1 MRNKYRVLSVILAFV
16 LTVGTVIP
24 ATFIALAN
32 TRYIDEDC
40 SAKNTYDEEGI
51 KYSSDEIEVDG
62 EISYVTAI
70 DAVGIGEYKLSRHGK
85 LVDNSGVY
93 GSNAIR
99 FYQVRGS
106 SETDK
111 DVSYIRILNSGDSNY
126 NWFVPNAK
134 SKYKVKISYK
144 TNKTYKFVIREVGAF
159 GEIGYDDNTLSV
171 FTNESVED
179 GWSIAS
185 AEFTTDKNT
194 TSIYIAVVTENG
206 ERDSEAEVY
215 IDDVAISLPE
225 KIQEYVEGSTYTNTL
240 NVDGLTADG
249 WTASFSSNP
258 QGGVA
263 FSSAKIGDYYESWGK
278 GAANLT
284 RRQHKNL
291 NWSNNWDKSN
301 VFGNM
306 AALTYTAKKYKY
318 FRMTF
323 DYKFDN
329 KNYPWPVVTFNQQS
343 TTPQMFYRT
352 SRGVSNPTYSE
363 DPIGV
368 HFEYEGHINISGK
381 KTGTSRKAANPTL
394 TGTNWHKA
402 EITVTPGKVYIAVFN
417 TDGTVANEL
426 TTTLD
431 ASYMGGY
438 IALMQNGVN
447 FFRNISVTELI
458 YDNGYSS
465 TLNVCGLD
473 MDGWKASFS
482 SNPQGGVVF
491 TDMTK
496 VGDLYESWGTG
507 AANITRRQGQK
518 EGINSANNWDKANVF
533 GNMGALTYTAQKYKY
548 FTLTVEYKFETKDR
562 PWPIITFNQ
571 QGPTPEM
578 FYKTSK
584 GVSNPTYSED
594 PIGVHFEYE
603 GHINISG
610 VKTGTS
616 RKTASPTLV
625 GTEWHKAQITVTPD
639 GVYVAVFNSDGTV
652 ANEYTAN
659 LDSSYAGGYI
669 SLMQNGVNFFRN
681 ISITEIEVFE
691 EVTDNTYNSELK
703 NIDNLTIDG
712 WKASYSANPQ
722 AEVNFTDATNI
733 SDYYEC
739 WSGGITRRQVNINWY
754 NNWNNADT
762 FSKMGAL
769 TYTAQKYK
777 YFTMSVEYKY
787 GKKNDSDTNFKNYPR
802 PIITFNQQTTNPQM
816 FYKTS
821 TAVTDPTY
829 SEEPIGVFFEYEGS
843 INVSGKRT
851 GTERKAA
858 NSEIVGADWHKAELT
873 VTPGKVYVVIYN
885 DDGTVANEH
894 TVTLSQDYEGGYI
907 SLMQNGLNFFRNISI
922 TEFEVVD
929 MAQKEDVGVDVV
941 DLDETQIGNTILVST
956 KTKRGYDFKS
966 VSAVSENGV
975 AYKISEFDTDLYKI
989 EAAKPSRLTV
999 TYEKRELDYDP
1010 EYTLKYYFDW
1020 EEELGDFTAT
1030 RSPLAEKDTLEK
1042 VEVSDIWKITDNVLT
1057 KPNIDYTG
1065 TTQTGR
1071 LFADTN
1077 ILMLKDIKFRNFELT
1092 LQYKHGKSGGYAG
1105 GIIFGIKDPAV
1116 FCNEADGGVFAMV
1129 ESDARATLYGKSLR
1143 NADIRIIPGDGVT
1156 NLPGYP
1162 KWDTK
1167 MVHFMKLRVLD
1178 GKVEM
1183 IVDGANI
1190 DDPAIGVLPKD
1201 YYGYIAL
1208 AVANNKGW
1216 FDNLTIQPLD
1226 EWGNKITLAENEKQS
1241 SFNPEDIETDTWID
1255 NSEWE

>member
-24 ATFIALAN
+24 ATFIALTN

-431 ASYMGGY
+431 ASYLGGY

-473 MDGWKASFS
+473 VDGWKASFS
-482 SNPQGGVVF
+482 SNPQGGVAF

-639 GVYVAVFNSDGTV
+639 GVYVDVFNADGTV

-681 ISITEIEVFE
+681 ISITEIEVVE

-802 PIITFNQQTTNPQM
+802 PIITFNQQTTTPQM

-929 MAQKEDVGVDVV
+929 MAQKEDVGVEVV

-956 KTKRGYDFKS
+956 KTKRWYDFKS

-1020 EEELGDFTAT
+1020 EEELDDFEAYRTAHPDE
-1030 RSPLAEKDTLEK
+1030 SYPQK
-1042 VEVSDIWKITDNVLT
+1042 VEITERWKISDNILS
-1057 KPNIDYTG
+1057 KPNIDVSD
-1065 TTQTGR
+1065 TTQTGSY
-1071 LFADTN
+1071 FADFN
-1077 ILMLKDIKFRNFELT
+1077 ILLLDDIKFRNFELT
-1092 LQYKHGKSGGYAG
+1092 VQYKHGKSGGYAG

-1241 SFNPEDIETDTWID
+1241 TFNPDDIETDTWVN

>member
-1 MRNKYRVLSVILAFV
+1 MRNKYRVLSVILAVV
-16 LTVGTVIP
+16 LTVSTVIS

-70 DAVGIGEYKLSRHGK
+70 DAVGIGEYKLSRHGE
-85 LVDNSGVY
+85 LARNSGVY
-93 GSNAIR
+93 SSNAIR

-111 DVSYIRILNSGDSNY
+111 EVSYIRIFNSDDSNY

-134 SKYKVKISYK
+134 SKYNVRISYK
-144 TNKTYKFVIREVGAF
+144 ADKNYKLVLREVGAF
-159 GEIGYDDNTLSV
+159 GEISYDDKALSV
-171 FTNESVED
+171 FTNESVEN
-179 GWSIAS
+179 GWNIAS
-185 AEFTTDKNT
+185 AEFETSNST
-194 TSIYIAVVTENG
+194 TSIYIAVVTEDG
-206 ERDSEAEVY
+206 KKESEAEVY
-215 IDDVAISLPE
+215 IDDVAVSLPE

-240 NVDGLTADG
+240 NVDGLAADG

-318 FRMTF
+318 FTMTF
-323 DYKFDN
+323 DYKFD
-329 KNYPWPVVTFNQQS
+329 KNSYPWPVVTFNQQS

-381 KTGTSRKAANPTL
+381 KTEILRKTASPSLVGTE
-394 TGTNWHKA
+394 WHKA
-402 EITVTPGKVYIAVFN
+402 QITVTPGKVYIAVFN
-417 TDGTVANEL
+417 ADGTVANEL

-431 ASYMGGY
+431 AGYLGGY

-447 FFRNISVTELI
+447 FFRNLSVTELI

-465 TLNVCGLD
+465 SLNVNALD
-473 MDGWKASFS
+473 LDGWKASFS
-482 SNPQGGVVF
+482 SDPQGGVAF
-491 TDMTK
+491 ADMTK
-496 VGDLYESWGTG
+496 VSDLYESWGNG
-507 AANITRRQGQK
+507 ANITRRQGQK
-518 EGINSANNWDKANVF
+518 EGINTSNNWDKKNVL
-533 GNMGALTYTAQKYKY
+533 GNMGALIYTAQRYKY
-548 FTLTVEYKFETKDR
+548 FTLTVEYKFNNNNGTR
-562 PWPIITFNQ
+562 PIITFNQ
-571 QGPTPEM
+571 QNTTPQM
-578 FYKTSK
+578 FYKTSNA
-584 GVSNPTYSED
+584 VNNPTYSED
-594 PIGVHFEYE
+594 PIGVYFEYE
-603 GHINISG
+603 SHINISG
-610 VKTGTS
+610 SKTGTS
-616 RKTASPTLV
+616 RKPISSSLV
-625 GTEWHKAQITVTPD
+625 GTEWHKAQITVTP
-639 GVYVAVFNSDGTV
+639 GEVYVAVFKADGTV

-659 LDSSYAGGYI
+659 LDSSYEGGYI
-669 SLMQNGVNFFRN
+669 SLMQNGISFFRN
-681 ISITEIEVFE
+681 ISITEIEIVD
-691 EVTDNTYNSELK
+691 EVVDNTYNSELK
-703 NIDNLTIDG
+703 NINNMSLDG
-712 WKASYSANPQ
+712 WKASFSANPQ
-722 AEVNFTDATNI
+722 AGIDFTNAANI

-739 WSGGITRRQVNINWY
+739 WSGGITRRQIDINWY
-754 NNWNNADT
+754 NNWNNANT

-802 PIITFNQQTTNPQM
+802 PIITFNQQNTTPQM

-821 TAVTDPTY
+821 TAVPEPAY
-829 SEEPIGVFFEYEGS
+829 SEEPIGVYFEYEGS

-851 GTERKAA
+851 GIERKAA
-858 NSEIVGADWHKAELT
+858 NPAIIGADWHKAEIT
-873 VTPGKVYVVIYN
+873 VTPGKVYVAVYN
-885 DDGTVANEH
+885 DDGTVAIEN
-894 TVTLSQDYEGGYI
+894 TVSLSQDYEGGYI
-907 SLMQNGLNFFRNISI
+907 SLMQNGLSFFRNISI
-922 TEFEVVD
+922 TEFSVVD
-929 MAQKEDVGVDVV
+929 MAQNEDTEVEVV
-941 DLDETQIGNTILVST
+941 DLDETKIGNTILVST
-956 KTKRGYDFKS
+956 KSKRWYDFKS
-966 VSAVSENGV
+966 VSAVSERGV
-975 AYKISEFDTDLYKI
+975 SYKISEFDTDLYKI
-989 EAAKPSRLTV
+989 EGAKPSRLTV
-999 TYEKRELDYDP
+999 TYEKRKLDYDP

-1020 EEELGDFTAT
+1020 EEELEDFTASRT
-1030 RSPLAEKDTLEK
+1030 CHPDEAALETVK
-1042 VEVSDIWKITDNVLT
+1042 TGDIWKITDNILT
-1057 KPNIDYTG
+1057 KPKIDYTG
-1065 TTQTGR
+1065 TTQTGSY
-1071 LFADTN
+1071 FADTN
-1077 ILMLKDIKFRNFELT
+1077 ILLLKDIKFRNFELT

-1105 GIIFGIKDPAV
+1105 GIIFGIEDPEA
-1116 FCNEADGGVFAMV
+1116 FCNEKDGGVFAMV

-1143 NADIRIIPGDGVT
+1143 NADLRIIPGEGST

-1162 KWDTK
+1162 KWETK
-1167 MVHFMKLRVLD
+1167 TVHSLKLKVLD
-1178 GKVEM
+1178 GRVEM
-1183 IVDGANI
+1183 IVDDANA
-1190 DDPAIGVLPKD
+1190 DNPVIGILPKD
-1201 YYGYIAL
+1201 YCGYIAL

-1226 EWGNKITLAENEKQS
+1226 EWGNRISLAENEKQLV
-1241 SFNPEDIETDTWID
+1241 FNPDDIEKNVWVD